1 MTTLPLPAL
10 VHGNCASPE
19 EGHPDQN
26 GTKEQKSSNIKRNFE
41 FCQCDLEPVQTL
53 FLLDGRNIS
62 LMILPILK
70 ESGRG

>member
-1 MTTLPLPAL
+1 MTALPLHAL

-26 GTKEQKSSNIKRNFE
+26 RAKEQKSSNIKEILSSVSVILSQFK
-41 FCQCDLEPVQTL
+41 L
-53 FLLDGRNIS
+53 FLLDGRDIS